1 MAEQRQLADLDDE
14 QRMERMIEQ
23 QLQAMQHLHE
33 DDDEVETDG
42 GVLDEAELSAQ
53 HLLIRSGEEKIELA
67 MNLTKRLDMIIV
79 LTLLSFT

>member
-33 DDDEVETDG
+33 DDDDETD

-53 HLLIRSGEEKIELA
+53 HLLIRSGEEKIELT
-67 MNLTKRLDMIIV
+67 MNLTKRLDMTIV
-79 LTLLSFT
+79 LIPRSFP